1 MTEQEKALLRKH
13 YEFQMELFNAQ
24 GAEIERVKDMSSA
37 LTTSINNLTRMHRIL
52 GEMMQITNEL
62 IRPS

>member
-1 MTEQEKALLRKH
+1 MTEQEKMLIRKH
-13 YEFQMELFNAQ
+13 YEFQMELFKAQ
-24 GAEIERVKDMSSA
+24 GEEIERLKA
-37 LTTSINNLTRMHRIL
+37 SIANVSKMHVLL

>member
-13 YEFQMELFNAQ
+13 YEFQIELFKAQ
-24 GAEIERVKDMSSA
+24 GDEIAHLK
-37 LTTSINNLTRMHRIL
+37 TSIANVSKMHTIL
-52 GEMMQITNEL
+52 EEMMRITNEL